1 MVEENKKSFDS
12 KAKKS
17 IENFTDQ
24 LKKIRTGRASAS
36 VLDGVMV
43 NYYGTPTPLNQVGS
57 VSVPEARMIVIQPWD
72 KSMIAEIERA
82 IQKAGLGFNP
92 SSDGNVVRIAIPPLT
107 EETRKQIVKEVKDIA
122 EHARVSIRNL
132 RRDAN
137 EHLKKALK
145 SHEISEDDEK
155 HALDEIQKDTDN
167 FIKEIDTILEK
178 KEKEILEI

>member
-17 IENFTDQ
+17 IENFVDQ

-57 VSVPEARMIVIQPWD
+57 VSVPEARMIVVQPWD
-72 KSMIAEIERA
+72 KSMIAEVERA

-92 SSDGNVVRIAIPPLT
+92 SSDGNVVRIAIPALT
-107 EETRKQIVKEVKDIA
+107 EETRKQIVKDAKDIA
-122 EHARVSIRNL
+122 EHARISIRNL

-137 EHLKKALK
+137 DHLKKALK
-145 SHEISEDDEK
+145 NHEISEDDEK
-155 HALDEIQKDTDN
+155 HALDEIQRDTDN
-167 FIKEIDTILEK
+167 FIKEIDVILEK